1 MTKRDW
7 LWIGVK
13 LSGLY
18 CLIKTVLAIPN
29 LLGAM
34 VAVYLFWEHITAT
47 APDEL
52 DRMVQTSLKIN
63 GASAGTSVLQFIVY
77 ALFTWFLIKRTDRM
91 LGWLCGKDVLPSSDP
106 VATDGTGTTDI
117 QH

>member
-1 MTKRDW
+1 MNKRDW
-7 LWIGVK
+7 LWTGLK

-18 CLIKTVLAIPN
+18 CLIKTVLAIPS

-34 VAVYLFWEHITAT
+34 VAVYLFWEHITAA

-63 GASAGTSVLQFIVY
+63 GASAGTAVLQFVVY
-77 ALFTWFLIKRTDRM
+77 GVFTWFLIKRTDRM
-91 LGWLCGKDVLPSSDP
+91 LGWLCGKEQIVSHETTAPTVSDVKP
-106 VATDGTGTTDI
+106 
-117 QH
+117 

>member
-77 ALFTWFLIKRTDRM
+77 ALFTWFLIKTE
-91 LGWLCGKDVLPSSDP
+91 GKFSQQMSGDE
-106 VATDGTGTTDI
+106 VALRKS
-117 QH
+117 